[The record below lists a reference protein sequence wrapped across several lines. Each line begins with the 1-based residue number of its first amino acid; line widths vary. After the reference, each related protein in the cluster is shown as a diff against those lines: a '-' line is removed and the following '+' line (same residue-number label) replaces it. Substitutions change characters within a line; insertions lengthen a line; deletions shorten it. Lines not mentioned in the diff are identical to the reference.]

1 MAAGMGVFGWA
12 PLVFWSLTPKELDAA
27 LRGRFGISGGLE
39 ALSGAD
45 LAALIKQFPDQ
56 ERNENGE

>member
-1 MAAGMGVFGWA
+1 MAIGLGVFGFA

-27 LRGRFGISGGLE
+27 LRGRFGISGGIE

-45 LAALIKQFPDQ
+45 LAALMQQFPDQ
-56 ERNENGE
+56 ETNEDD